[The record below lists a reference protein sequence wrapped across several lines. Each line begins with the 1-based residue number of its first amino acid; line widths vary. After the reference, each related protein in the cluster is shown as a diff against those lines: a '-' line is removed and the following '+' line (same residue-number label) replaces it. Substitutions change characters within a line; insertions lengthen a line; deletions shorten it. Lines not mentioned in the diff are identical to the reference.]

1 MPRVVSGHG
10 ISYGTIRHVIQFA
23 SVSAR
28 IKLSAIG
35 APVNVS

>member
-1 MPRVVSGHG
+1 MVRVVSVNG
-10 ISYGTIRHVIQFA
+10 ISYLTIRHVIQFA

-28 IKLSAIG
+28 FNSQANG